1 MKSSGIENIVAGFRE
16 WVERMARKDIRADY
30 HLDWNHSEKCGSP
43 GPQCSMWITPPQ
55 PMHLLKTSFFFFCP
69 QDFWLWIMQ
78 FILLFPF
85 SFMKV
90 FDFCPCFLRQLF
102 HFTDRCYVVLWQ
114 DSAFILWGLFSST
127 HFHSFLYKWWDL

>member
-55 PMHLLKTSFFFFCP
+55 PMHLLKTSFFFLSP
-69 QDFWLWIMQ
+69 G
-78 FILLFPF
+78 LLTLNNAIYSSIPFFLYEGVWFLSLFFETAVSFYWEMLCCLMARQCFYFMRIVFFYTF
-85 SFMKV
+85 SF
-90 FDFCPCFLRQLF
+90 LF
-102 HFTDRCYVVLWQ
+102 
-114 DSAFILWGLFSST
+114 I
-127 HFHSFLYKWWDL
+127 